1 MKLVSSQ
8 EITRNRIFTVT
19 QDRAVDPDGFQIDR
33 AIVHHRGSAVMMAV
47 DQRKRILLV
56 RQYRLAAR
64 KFLWELPAGTLDLG
78 ERPLPAARR
87 ELREETG
94 YRARN
99 WRKLAEFYP
108 SPGFLSE
115 KMTIYLAT
123 GLIEGEAQ
131 PMDDERIQ
139 TKWFSAKEIDTMI
152 RTGKIMDAKTNVGFL
167 RWRRYFAG
175 R

>member
-47 DQRKRILLV
+47 DTRKRILLV

-64 KFLWELPAGTLDLG
+64 KFLWELPAGTLDPG